1 MTLSIEQ
8 IADLFAGL
16 NNLPK
21 AVNREPTFMEI
32 AGYPHF
38 ENVCSNILAFYLQPS
53 NNHGFGTLF
62 LDVLATLVNAKIQID
77 GQAVDVRREE
87 LTNNQNRIDLVIES
101 DNYIFGIENKI
112 YADPYNPFCDY
123 SQYLESLRGCLE
135 IRTRSISLYQ
145 HW

>member
-38 ENVCSNILAFYLQPS
+38 ENVCSNILAFYLQPM
-53 NNHGFGTLF
+53 NEHGFGTLF
-62 LDVLATLVNAKIQID
+62 LDVLSTLINEGIAID
-77 GQAVDVRREE
+77 GQGVDVRREE
-87 LTNNQNRIDLVIES
+87 ITGNRKRLDLVIES
-101 DNYIFGIENKI
+101 DNYIIGIENKI
-112 YADPYNPFCDY
+112 YAGL
-123 SQYLESLRGCLE
+123 YLKG
-135 IRTRSISLYQ
+135 
-145 HW
+145 